1 MPLKAAS
8 FALLALGLPFAAY
21 NGVGSPPEPLKV
33 AAAAPA
39 VSSPSAAVAKVWL
52 VEERAGSEFY
62 SNGLRIERQL
72 EVSTKP
78 RHYRALQRASGT
90 WVERTAPAGILFHT
104 TESWLAPFNADHN
117 NAIKEAGTGILS
129 YVRGRELYHFVID
142 RFGRVFRLVVESDV
156 AYHAGHSVWADEQ
169 LTYLD
174 LNNSFL
180 AVSFEAQTEKAVPSW
195 TAAQA
200 NAAKLLTEM
209 LRGKYGI
216 SAANCATHAQVS
228 VNPRNMLLGYHTDWA
243 ASFPF
248 RELGLR
254 DGYQEPIPAVA
265 LFGFGYGGDFLT
277 ALGGQPWP
285 GLVLAE
291 QQLVK
296 DAAAAGQTPGTWR
309 RMLREKYRKTAEAAR
324 INTAG
329 RERTRDES

>member
-1 MPLKAAS
+1 MPLRAAS
-8 FALLALGLPFAAY
+8 FALVALGVPFAAY
-21 NGVGSPPEPLKV
+21 NGMGSPPGPLKV
-33 AAAAPA
+33 AAAPA
-39 VSSPSAAVAKVWL
+39 VSMPSPSVARIWL

-62 SNGLRIERQL
+62 SNGLRVERKL
-72 EVSTKP
+72 EISTKP
-78 RHYRALQRASGT
+78 RKYRALQRDSGA
-90 WVERTAPAGILFHT
+90 WLERSAPVGIVFHT
-104 TESWLAPFNADHN
+104 TESWLAPFTADHN
-117 NAIKEAGTGILS
+117 NALKEAGTGILS
-129 YVRGRELYHFVID
+129 YVRQRELYNFVID
-142 RFGRVFRLVVESDV
+142 RFGRVFRLVVEDNV
-156 AYHAGHSVWADEQ
+156 AYHAGHSVWADDQ
-169 LTYLD
+169 LAYLD

-180 AVSFEAQTEKAVPSW
+180 GVSFEAQTEKAAPSW

-209 LRGKYGI
+209 LRSKYGI

-243 ASFPF
+243 TSFPF

-254 DGYQEPIPAVA
+254 DGYQEPNPAVA
-265 LFGFGYGGDFLT
+265 LFGFGYGADFLT

-296 DAAAAGQTPGTWR
+296 DAAAAGQTTGTWR
-309 RMLREKYRKTAEAAR
+309 RMLREKYRKSSEAAR
-324 INTAG
+324 IDAAG